1 MPDRGVV
8 IGNREEKEEQPDSRA
23 RGDAQENYTLPWV
36 RDNGCQETGHQVQG
50 HYSSREGLLSTLP
63 QLLQIITWREVP

>member
-8 IGNREEKEEQPDSRA
+8 IGNREEKEEQQDSRT

-36 RDNGCQETGHQVQG
+36 RDTVVRRQV
-50 HYSSREGLLSTLP
+50 TKCKV
-63 QLLQIITWREVP
+63 TVV